1 MVSALLCWFRRMRW
15 HTTTVYGAA
24 MWLWLKWKKLPSGR
38 PREEVE
44 HSLSLFVH
52 GFVGDVGAVAFG
64 PGGSMLFEGNK
75 N

>member
-1 MVSALLCWFRRMRW
+1 
-15 HTTTVYGAA
+15 